1 LKTSQTVIVSCALTG
16 AVHTPS
22 MSQAL
27 PVTAAQMVE
36 QGLEAV
42 EAGAA
47 VLHVHARDPRTG
59 EPTPSAEVFAG
70 FLPQLAASG
79 AVINVT
85 TGGSTRM
92 SWEQRAEAAL
102 RFEPELAS
110 LNIGSMNFVFSG
122 PAKRARDWSFDWE
135 RDYLLGSEDVIF
147 ANTFTQIERTL
158 RALGDERGVRFEFE
172 CYDVGH
178 LYTLAHFLDRGLV
191 RPPLL
196 VQCVLGVQGGIGAD
210 PSNLVHMAAIADKL
224 FGQDHYLSAF
234 AAGRNQMAFATQ
246 VAAMG
251 GHVRVGLEDSLY
263 IGPGRLAASNA
274 EQVRKAVALA
284 RELGR
289 RPAEPKEVR
298 EMLALRGTTRIGLG
312 RRRPRRPDI
321 FVVLNLQSYCSH
333 ACT

>member
-1 LKTSQTVIVSCALTG
+1 MRQSQAMIVSCALTG

-22 MSQAL
+22 MSDAL
-27 PVTAAQMVE
+27 PYTPDDIVQ

-42 EAGAA
+42 AAGASI
-47 VLHVHARDPRTG
+47 LHVHARDPETG
-59 EPTPSAEVFAG
+59 APTPRAEVFAE

-79 AVINVT
+79 AVINIT

-92 SWEQRAEAAL
+92 SWEERVAAAL

-110 LNIGSMNFVFSG
+110 LNLGSMNFVFSG
-122 PAKRARDWSFDWE
+122 AAKKRRSWRFDWE

-158 RALGDERGVRFEFE
+158 RTLGEERGVRFEFE

-178 LYTLAHFLDRGLV
+178 LYTLAHFLERGLV

-196 VQCVLGVQGGIGAD
+196 IQCVLGVLGGIGAD
-210 PSNLVHMAAIADKL
+210 PANLLHMVTIADKL
-224 FGQDHYLSAF
+224 FGDDHDLSAF
-234 AAGRNQMAFATQ
+234 AAGRHQMPTATQ
-246 VAAMG
+246 IAALG

-274 EQVRKAVALA
+274 EQVTAIVSTA
-284 RELGR
+284 R
-289 RPAEPKEVR
+289 
-298 EMLALRGTTRIGLG
+298 GLG
-312 RRRPRRPDI
+312 RTIATPEQARAM
-321 FVVLNLQSYCSH
+321 LQLKGST
-333 ACT
+333 AIG